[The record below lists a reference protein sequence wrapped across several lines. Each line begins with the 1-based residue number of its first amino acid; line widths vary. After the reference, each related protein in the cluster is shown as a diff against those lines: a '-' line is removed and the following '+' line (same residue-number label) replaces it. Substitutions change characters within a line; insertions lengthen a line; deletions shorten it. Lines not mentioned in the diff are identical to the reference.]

1 MQHYSQ
7 SSNST
12 YDAEFLYF
20 RPCLDGEKK
29 KENPFSEKM
38 GVLFLHQDKGESAYK
53 NSIILAQENLT
64 NALLHYLSNQLFRK
78 LFCFYKI

>member
-1 MQHYSQ
+1 LSGWGKEKRK
-7 SSNST
+7 S
-12 YDAEFLYF
+12 FL
-20 RPCLDGEKK
+20 R
-29 KENPFSEKM
+29 ENGSPFSF
-38 GVLFLHQDKGESAYK
+38 FLHQDKGESAYK